1 MAGQRPPQ
9 AGTRSKGASL
19 AERAQ
24 ECEARQQRLRE
35 EAAERRA
42 AAEAREAD
50 AAPTAEQRR
59 G

>member
-35 EAAERRA
+35 ETAERRA
-42 AAEAREAD
+42 AADAREED
-50 AAPTAEQRR
+50 APPAAEQGR